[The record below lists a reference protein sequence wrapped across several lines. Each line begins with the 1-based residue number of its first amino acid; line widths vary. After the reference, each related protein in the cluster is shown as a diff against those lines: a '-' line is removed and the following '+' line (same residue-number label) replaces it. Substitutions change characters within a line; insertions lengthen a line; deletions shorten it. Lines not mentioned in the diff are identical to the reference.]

1 MGYRPLKNNAIIQL
15 RPRKISYVEGSRTI
29 TLISMKR
36 ESMDLE
42 VEIKEGDEIKI
53 VSDFPFAHL
62 PKKVKKEINPL

>member
-15 RPRKISYVEGSRTI
+15 RPRKISYVEGNRTI

-42 VEIKEGDEIKI
+42 VEIKEGDEIKM

-62 PKKVKKEINPL
+62 PKKIKKEINPL

>member
-15 RPRKISYVEGSRTI
+15 RPRKISYVEGDRTI

-42 VEIKEGDEIKI
+42 VEIKEGGETRII
-53 VSDFPFAHL
+53 SDFPFAHL
-62 PKKVKKEINPL
+62 PKKIKKEINPL